1 MAGQS
6 HGEEV
11 DDGLDVGHIHS
22 GKDHKHEA
30 AENREVLFDL
40 QPIYDEKSYKNMCL
54 SGASLNGRLPLH
66 SFRQRGLQAE
76 LR

>member
-6 HGEEV
+6 DGAEV

-40 QPIYDEKSYKNMCL
+40 QPIYDEKNSMLRRPL
-54 SGASLNGRLPLH
+54 SPPCP
-66 SFRQRGLQAE
+66 E
-76 LR
+76 

>member
-6 HGEEV
+6 HGAEV

-30 AENREVLFDL
+30 VENREVLFDL
-40 QPIYDEKSYKNMCL
+40 QPIYDEKGYKNMCL
-54 SGASLNGRLPLH
+54 CVSKLLLFVWGFP
-66 SFRQRGLQAE
+66 
-76 LR
+76 

>member
-6 HGEEV
+6 DGAEV
-11 DDGLDVGHIHS
+11 DDGLDAGHINS
-22 GKDHKHEA
+22 GKGHKHEA

-54 SGASLNGRLPLH
+54 CVCV
-66 SFRQRGLQAE
+66 
-76 LR
+76 

>member
-6 HGEEV
+6 HGAEV

-40 QPIYDEKSYKNMCL
+40 QPIYDATKICVCVCVC
-54 SGASLNGRLPLH
+54 
-66 SFRQRGLQAE
+66 E
-76 LR
+76 LLLFVWGFP